1 MVVNPKQASI
11 LVGAAA
17 ATTFCTAVASVI
29 GIVPR
34 FAEETSVRTRGTA
47 VAAELAWMDRE
58 AEVVQEL
65 LPAEA
70 APTTTTTTTVVAV
83 PATETTVAP
92 LTTAVAPRIVETA
105 PEAPVPEPV
114 AAEVVPAVEPV
125 AALPARRVPSPAE
138 VQQAI
143 RGMEQFVTFKS
154 GLFGLIAEVPT
165 PTVAQVNELGDK
177 VCTAFDEG
185 QTVEQVKASGM
196 AMAADNPWVK
206 ISGAGA
212 DYVVKTAV
220 TLYCPGYADKLA

>member
-1 MVVNPKQASI
+1 

-34 FAEETSVRTRGTA
+34 FAEETSVRTSGTA

-70 APTTTTTTTVVAV
+70 APTTTTTVVAV
-83 PATETTVAP
+83 PATESTVAP
-92 LTTAVAPRIVETA
+92 PTTAVAPRIVETA

-114 AAEVVPAVEPV
+114 AAEVVPVVEPV

-196 AMAADNPWVK
+196 AMAADNP
-206 ISGAGA
+206 
-212 DYVVKTAV
+212 
-220 TLYCPGYADKLA
+220 